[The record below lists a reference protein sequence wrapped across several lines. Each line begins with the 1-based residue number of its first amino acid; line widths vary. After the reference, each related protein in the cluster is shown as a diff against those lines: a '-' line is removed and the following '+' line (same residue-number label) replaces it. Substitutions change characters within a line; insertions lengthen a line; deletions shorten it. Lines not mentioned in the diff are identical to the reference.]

1 MKFILFII
9 AICFSF
15 TVNSQ
20 SIFKKLPKPSAGI
33 HTAMAVGGAQS
44 DLYAFRAIVN
54 VASYA
59 IPDNSLLT
67 GAGMCYGHFVYNAVT
82 DKMEAQWSINAL
94 AWDKASLTGEPNKF
108 AYGLAAGVWNNR
120 ILVGGATADLKKF
133 FLTVGL
139 GININN
145 N

>member
-1 MKFILFII
+1 MKVFLFVI

-20 SIFKKLPKPSAGI
+20 SIFKRLPKPSGI
-33 HTAMAVGGAQS
+33 HTALAEGAAS

-54 VASYA
+54 VGSYA
-59 IPDNSLLT
+59 IPDNSLLN
-67 GAGMCYGHFVYNAVT
+67 GMGVCYGHFVYNPNT

-94 AWDKASLTGEPNKF
+94 AWDKASLNGDPNTF
-108 AYGLAAGVWNNR
+108 AYGLSMGVWNNR
-120 ILVGGATADLKKF
+120 ILFGGATSNLKKF
-133 FLTVGL
+133 FATIGI